1 MIGYVILGILLA
13 FIAIILVRAVLYKP
27 FEEPDKFV
35 DEINVDR
42 EKIITDMVE
51 MIRCKTVSYYSSEK
65 IDWNEFWKFQQLLQE
80 RYPQIHKKCTF
91 EKIGKTGLLYHL
103 KGVSSDKPSVCM
115 AHYDVVPV
123 EEEGWDKP
131 PFEGLVEDGHIW
143 GRGTLDT
150 KGTVCGILAA
160 TEQLLEEG
168 FIPKNDLYISFS
180 GDEEIEGP
188 SCPEMVEFLERKGV
202 KPAIV
207 LDEGG
212 AVVEKVFPGVDKSCA
227 LIGVGE
233 KRTAN
238 IELSMESEGG
248 HASTPPSHT
257 ILGQLSQAVVNIEK
271 RPFPSQYVKPVR
283 EMINVLGRYS
293 TFMYKIL
300 FANLWCF
307 LPLLNLYCKITGGEL
322 NAMMR
327 TTNAVTKMEGSKAF
341 NVLPPKATVGI
352 NIRMLGADT
361 VDSVK
366 KHLSKVIANDKIK
379 IDIYNAME
387 LSGYSDT
394 NCEEWELL
402 RKVVHTTWPEA
413 IVSPYLMMAC
423 SDSRHFSRITDRIY
437 KFSAMKLSKEE
448 RAMIHGNNERVPI
461 DTLVKT
467 VEFYIRLIGQL

>member
-1 MIGYVILGILLA
+1 M
-13 FIAIILVRAVLYKP
+13 
-27 FEEPDKFV
+27 
-35 DEINVDR
+35 
-42 EKIITDMVE
+42 
-51 MIRCKTVSYYSSEK
+51 
-65 IDWNEFWKFQQLLQE
+65 
-80 RYPQIHKKCTF
+80 
-91 EKIGKTGLLYHL
+91 
-103 KGVSSDKPSVCM
+103 
-115 AHYDVVPV
+115 
-123 EEEGWDKP
+123 
-131 PFEGLVEDGHIW
+131 
-143 GRGTLDT
+143 
-150 KGTVCGILAA
+150 
-160 TEQLLEEG
+160 
-168 FIPKNDLYISFS
+168 
-180 GDEEIEGP
+180 
-188 SCPEMVEFLERKGV
+188 
-202 KPAIV
+202 
-207 LDEGG
+207 
-212 AVVEKVFPGVDKSCA
+212 FPGVNKSCA

-233 KRTAN
+233 KRTVN

-271 RPFPSQYVKPVR
+271 RPFPTQFVKPVK

-327 TTNAVTKMEGSKAF
+327 TTNAITKMEGSKAF

-366 KHLSKVIANDKIK
+366 KHLSSVIANDKIK
-379 IDIYNAME
+379 IDVYSAME

-437 KFSAMKLSKEE
+437 KFSG
-448 RAMIHGNNERVPI
+448 IN
-461 DTLVKT
+461 
-467 VEFYIRLIGQL
+467 